1 MYPRSRPLLFAGQCT
16 GTASAIPSTARSRCE
31 RSGHTLA
38 IHAFMAKQER
48 EKTSPDLRPGA
59 SGDGCMRCTGGWR
72 RGPESNWANRICNP
86 VHNRFATA
94 PYGSPTQ
101 VRKREAGAS
110 LFLFFGAGDEA
121 RTRDLNLGKVAL
133 YQLSYSR
140 IRDALHIASR
150 SIHRNLCIDSIK

>member
-1 MYPRSRPLLFAGQCT
+1 MYPHIWPSQFAGRCT
-16 GTASAIPSTARSRCE
+16 GTAGAIPSTAMTEGQLAHAGDPCVHGEAGEGKKTAPE
-31 RSGHTLA
+31 RRT
-38 IHAFMAKQER
+38 
-48 EKTSPDLRPGA
+48 DA